1 MHKVSRT
8 MSTQHPD
15 NILQPFFAA
24 NPILEGED
32 EIKEAFYAFSHL
44 GCHEQL
50 WDCEGKEVDNFVVP
64 KLLSRYPEFFH
75 RHKLGQEKVI
85 TLRLPN
91 PSVQK
96 TDAKIL
102 LEALHSIPRNFD
114 INKLF
119 YNEDISPITEIYLPM
134 VTTAKEV
141 IRVSEY
147 YQQHVIKAQNHSLL
161 EGDIT
166 LSQWLGKSLPEKIR
180 VTPLV
185 ETTEGMLHVDKI
197 IEEVIAHEKPEEF
210 QRVWLARSDPALNYG
225 SLSAVLINKISLQKL
240 HELEKKSSLEILPI
254 LGCGSAPFRG
264 NLTPANT
271 PLLLKGYPSVHTF
284 TLQSSFKYDHPVE
297 KVRKAVDLINES
309 RRKEPVVLDEARAL
323 KIINSFTQE
332 YQKTLP
338 LIAPL
343 VNKLSSS
350 VPQRRKRKLHTGL
363 FGYSRASAGLQ
374 LPRAITFCAALY
386 SLGLPPELLGLASL
400 KEADKE
406 FIREVYP
413 SFDFD
418 TEQAMRYLNP
428 ENLHHFPLEIQKL
441 ISPLM
446 QQKHAELN
454 ETHLQ
459 LTAEIMKTVQENRIS
474 ENKTA
479 ADELVVQAAHVRGFL
494 G

>member
-15 NILQPFFAA
+15 NILQPFFAT
-24 NPILEGED
+24 NSILEGED

-64 KLLSRYPEFFH
+64 KLLSKYPEFFRRH
-75 RHKLGQEKVI
+75 RLGEEKVI

-114 INKLF
+114 INRQF
-119 YNEDISPITEIYLPM
+119 YNEDLSPIAEIYLPM
-134 VTTAKEV
+134 VTSAKEV
-141 IRVSEY
+141 LRVSEY
-147 YQQHVIKAQNHSLL
+147 YQQHVIKSQNNSLL
-161 EGDIT
+161 KDDIT

-185 ETTEGMLHVDKI
+185 ETTEGMLRVDKI
-197 IEEVIAHEKPEEF
+197 IQEVIAHEKPEEY

-240 HELEKKSSLEILPI
+240 HELERKSSVEILPI
-254 LGCGSAPFRG
+254 LGCGSTPFRG

-284 TLQSSFKYDHPVE
+284 TLQSSFKYDHPAE
-297 KVRKAVDLINES
+297 KVRTAVDQINES
-309 RRKEPVVLDEARAL
+309 KRKEPVALDEERAL

-332 YQKTLP
+332 YQKALP
-338 LIAPL
+338 LIAPMI
-343 VNKLSSS
+343 NKLSPF
-350 VPQRRKRKLHTGL
+350 VPKRRKRKLHIGL
-363 FGYSRASAGLQ
+363 FGYSRASAGIQ

-386 SLGLPPELLGLASL
+386 SMGLPPELLGLASL
-400 KEADKE
+400 TETDKE
-406 FIREVYP
+406 FIRDVYP
-413 SFDFD
+413 SFDLD
-418 TEQAMRYLNP
+418 AQQAMRYLNHS
-428 ENLHHFPLEIQKL
+428 NLPRFPLEIQKQ
-441 ISPLM
+441 ISPLL
-446 QQKHAELN
+446 QQYKVESDERN
-454 ETHLQ
+454 ERHHQITS
-459 LTAEIMKTVQENRIS
+459 EIMKIIS
-474 ENKTA
+474 KSQTA
-479 ADELVVQAAHVRGFL
+479 QAEELIVQAAHERGFL